1 MKGNRRSEKTCNF
14 NWQNNSCSLPIV
26 KFHYY
31 TVQPQFLSMIAK
43 MSCSLPIVKF
53 HYFTVPPKF
62 LSIIA
67 KGSVSLALTDPFNV
81 VRVFLFNK
89 PLNITLFINQQMS
102 QQETCPS
109 FQIICQLNYMVATSF
124 LLISNYSPLEL
135 NFLL

>member
-26 KFHYY
+26 KFHHY
-31 TVQPQFLSMIAK
+31 TVQPQFLSM
-43 MSCSLPIVKF
+43 
-53 HYFTVPPKF
+53 
-62 LSIIA
+62 IA

-89 PLNITLFINQQMS
+89 TLNITLFINQQMS

-109 FQIICQLNYMVATSF
+109 FQIICQLNYMVATC
-124 LLISNYSPLEL
+124 IR
-135 NFLL
+135 